1 MSFALVEAARNT
13 RIVTARTNS
22 NMGRLNAY
30 LDHTVLKPD
39 LEINQV
45 TEAAQLATQHQLAG
59 LCIPPSY
66 VKHAHERLSGFKVKA
81 VTVIG
86 FPLGYQKISLKTE
99 ESREALDD
107 GADEVDMVLNISAF
121 KSGMTNYVQ
130 EDIDSITHLTHRHNK
145 LIKVIIET
153 GLLDKEEIKKAC
165 SLCAFSGV
173 DYVKTCTGFNGGHA
187 SVEDVTLMRESLP
200 ANTKIK
206 ASGGIKTVESA
217 QALIN
222 AGADRLGTS
231 ASLNLIAY
239 DTQ

>member
-1 MSFALVEAARNT
+1 ME
-13 RIVTARTNS
+13 
-22 NMGRLNAY
+22 RLHAY
-30 LDHTVLKPD
+30 LDHTLLKPD
-39 LEINQV
+39 LKIQQV
-45 TEAAQLATQHQLAG
+45 TEAAQLATHHQFAG

-66 VKHAHERLSGFKVKA
+66 VKHAHEQLSGSKVKA

-86 FPLGYQKISLKTE
+86 FPLGYQKISPKTE
-99 ESREALDD
+99 EAREALDD
-107 GADEVDMVLNISAF
+107 GADEIDMVMNVSAF
-121 KSGMTNYVQ
+121 KSGLTQYVQ

-153 GLLDKEEIKKAC
+153 GLLDEEEIRKTC
-165 SLCAFSGV
+165 SLCASSGV

-187 SVEDVTLMRESLP
+187 NVDHVALMRESLP

-217 QALIN
+217 KALID

-231 ASLNLIAY
+231 SSLNLIAY
-239 DTQ
+239 DAD

>member
-1 MSFALVEAARNT
+1 ME
-13 RIVTARTNS
+13 
-22 NMGRLNAY
+22 RLNAY
-30 LDHTVLKPD
+30 LDHTLLKPD
-39 LEINQV
+39 LEIHQV
-45 TEAAQLATQHQLAG
+45 TEAAQLATHQHLAG

-66 VKHAHERLSGFKVKA
+66 VKHAHEQLSGSKVKA

-86 FPLGYQKISLKTE
+86 FPLGYQKISPKTE
-99 ESREALDD
+99 EAREVLDD
-107 GADEVDMVLNISAF
+107 GADEVDMVMNVSAF
-121 KSGMTNYVQ
+121 KSGLTNYVQ

-153 GLLDKEEIKKAC
+153 GLLDEEEIKKAC

-187 SVEDVTLMRESLP
+187 SVDNVALMRESLP
-200 ANTKIK
+200 AHTKIK

-217 QALIN
+217 QALIS

-231 ASLNLIAY
+231 SSYNLIAY
-239 DTQ
+239 DAD